1 MFYLRHVGSIVH
13 IALYVCSQQ
22 SLCAKALYNQLL
34 LILLHPC
41 MLNINSPNTHSLASS
56 GDYYIDGDIAH
67 TTNPHMITVLECVES
82 LDEDLS
88 FLVLYNHVIDLTLT
102 GATVHAQLG

>member
-1 MFYLRHVGSIVH
+1 MFYLRQVGSIVH
-13 IALYVCSQQ
+13 IALYACRQQ
-22 SLCAKALYNQLL
+22 SLCAESLYNQVL
-34 LILLHPC
+34 LILLHTC

-56 GDYYIDGDIAH
+56 GAYSKDGDIAH

-88 FLVLYNHVIDLTLT
+88 FLVLYI
-102 GATVHAQLG
+102 